1 MPQAKKAPEVYLF
14 HPPSPEPAETG
25 SFPMAGYVE
34 EADKPRTKLATF
46 FNILP
51 TEWLGR
57 CVPIAPIPA
66 RIPARSMTSKCAGP
80 VL

>member
-57 CVPIAPIPA
+57 CVPIAPIASTPHG
-66 RIPARSMTSKCAGP
+66 RSRTNRYEKP
-80 VL
+80 YL